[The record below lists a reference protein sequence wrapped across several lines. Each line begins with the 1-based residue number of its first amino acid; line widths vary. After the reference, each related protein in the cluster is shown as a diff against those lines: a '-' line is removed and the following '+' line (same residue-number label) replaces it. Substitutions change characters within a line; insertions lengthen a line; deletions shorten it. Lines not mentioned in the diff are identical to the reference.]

1 MEEMLQQIVEAI
13 VDAVQPD
20 RIILFGSRL
29 HPPVDPSADY
39 DILVLKRGVG
49 NRRRAAQRIY
59 LSLAHIPAPVDI
71 IVEDPDHVDQYR
83 DAPQFLY
90 AEALRGRVLYER

>member
-29 HPPVDPSADY
+29 HPPVDLGRLRHPRA
-39 DILVLKRGVG
+39 REGG
-49 NRRRAAQRIY
+49 NRRRAQHLLA
-59 LSLAHIPAPVDI
+59 AHISPGRHHRRR
-71 IVEDPDHVDQYR
+71 PDHVDQYR

-90 AEALRGRVLYER
+90 AEALRRVLYER